1 MILGLVLAALVS
13 CDPALAALFAPP
25 HAALGAYRVCTAD
38 EPLERVVAEETAAA
52 AGRHVGAVELLE
64 PLSAFGAAG
73 PYNRAALARLYGGSR
88 VRVVHSWVDSPGQFE
103 ATTLISPYPDASLT
117 RLLPGTMIVTWTLK
131 R

>member
-13 CDPALAALFAPP
+13 CDSALAALFTPP
-25 HAALGAYRVCTAD
+25 HPALGAYQVCTAD
-38 EPLERVVAEETAAA
+38 ASLERVVAEDTAAR

-88 VRVVHSWVDSPGQFE
+88 VRVVHMWTNSPERFE
-103 ATTLISPYPDASLT
+103 ATTLISPYPDASFT
-117 RLLPGTMIVTWTLK
+117 RLVAGTMIVTWTLN